1 MPEAEFFSR
10 PRFCSQ
16 CGQPIVVEGARFCKE
31 CGAPLEATGI
41 IRRDIGL
48 RPVIAFVLSLVPGLG
63 HVYQGHPW
71 RGIAWFFGI
80 MTAYAAS
87 PPLGFLLQLICAANA
102 AIYGTIHGDALTRP
116 GRKRRTAGVS
126 ATLRD

>member
-1 MPEAEFFSR
+1 MPDPEFFSR

-16 CGQPIVVEGARFCKE
+16 CGQPIVVEGAAFCKQ
-31 CGAPLEATGI
+31 CGAPLEGTGL

-48 RPVIAFVLSLVPGLG
+48 RPVIAFILSAVPGLG

-80 MTAYAAS
+80 LIAYAAS
-87 PPLGFLLQLICAANA
+87 QPLGFLLQLVCAANA
-102 AIYGTIHGDALTRP
+102 AVYDRIRTRRVLRAGGRRSDSLT
-116 GRKRRTAGVS
+116 V
-126 ATLRD
+126 